1 MPEQEPVKR
10 KRSAQLNSK
19 FYEFLE
25 QHSPLQVGRHLRNIF
40 LDYVSNQLRTGL
52 PPDFHIYI
60 WELYDLFALLDIA
73 SDELEK
79 KPVKSKKASDS

>member
-1 MPEQEPVKR
+1 
-10 KRSAQLNSK
+10 
-19 FYEFLE
+19 LE
-25 QHSPLQVGRHLRNIF
+25 GICGNIF